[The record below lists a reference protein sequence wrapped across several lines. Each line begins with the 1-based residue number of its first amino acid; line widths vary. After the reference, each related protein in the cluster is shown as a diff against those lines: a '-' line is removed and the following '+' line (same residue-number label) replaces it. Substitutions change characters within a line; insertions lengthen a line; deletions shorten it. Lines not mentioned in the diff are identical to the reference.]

1 MAKKRSRVNIIVD
14 MTPMV
19 DVTML
24 LLTFFMLTTKF
35 RPPQEAEVILPAS
48 HSAFELP
55 ASNVMT
61 VSITKEDRIFLGLDS
76 QYLRARLFGEEN
88 KLKPGIQVEDKQTLA
103 NLMIQARIFNPKL
116 RTVIRGDKDVPYG
129 SIEDVMN
136 ILQKIKITR
145 FSLVT
150 ELETK

>member
-1 MAKKRSRVNIIVD
+1 MAKKKGRINVVID

-35 RPPQEAEVILPAS
+35 RPPQEAEVILPSS
-48 HSAFELP
+48 HAAFELP
-55 ASNVMT
+55 QSDVMT
-61 VSITKEDRIFLGLDS
+61 VSVTKDNKLFLDLDS
-76 QYLRARLFGEEN
+76 QFLKAKMFGEEN
-88 KLKPGIQVEDKQTLA
+88 KLKSGFAVEDKQTLA
-103 NLMIQARIFNPKL
+103 ELMVQARVYNPKL
-116 RTVIRGDKDVPYG
+116 RTVIRGDKNVQYG
-129 SIEDVMN
+129 AIEDVMD

-150 ELETK
+150 ELESK

>member
-1 MAKKRSRVNIIVD
+1 MAKKSRASVVID

-19 DVTML
+19 DVCML

-35 RPPQEAEVILPAS
+35 RPPQEAQVIIPSS

-55 ASNVMT
+55 ESNVMT
-61 VSITKEDRIFLGLDS
+61 VSVTKDDKLYLGLDS
-76 QYLRARLFGEEN
+76 QNLRARIFGEEN
-88 KLKPGIQVEDKQTLA
+88 KLKPGIQVEDKQALA
-103 NLMIQARIFNPKL
+103 NLMMQARSANPKL
-116 RTVIRGDKDVPYG
+116 RTVIRGDKNVSYG

-150 ELETK
+150 ELDTK